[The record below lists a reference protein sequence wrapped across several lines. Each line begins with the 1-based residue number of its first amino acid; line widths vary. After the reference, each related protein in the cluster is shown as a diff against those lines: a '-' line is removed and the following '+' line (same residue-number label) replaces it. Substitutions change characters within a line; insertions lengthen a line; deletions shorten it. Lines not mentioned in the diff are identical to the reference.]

1 MASMEKII
9 KFLKEVRAEG
19 NKVTWPSKQEL
30 LNSTIVTIVTTI
42 IVSIFIFF
50 VDRTLVT
57 AFKAIFGN

>member
-57 AFKAIFGN
+57 SFKAIFGN